1 MNEVGS
7 IDKLEVEINLSV
19 DPPVQKNG
27 DHSKTL
33 YPIIPWGLYQSNRI
47 PFGLMN
53 APAAFQRYM
62 EEC

>member
-27 DHSKTL
+27 DHFKTL

-62 EEC
+62 